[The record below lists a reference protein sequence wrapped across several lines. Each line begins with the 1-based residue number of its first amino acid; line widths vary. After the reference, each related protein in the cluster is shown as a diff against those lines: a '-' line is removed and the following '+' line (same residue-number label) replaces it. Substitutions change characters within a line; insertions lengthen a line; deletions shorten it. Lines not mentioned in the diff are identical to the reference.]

1 MFGKF
6 CQSLLSWFSGAGCV
20 DNHNFKTLNYDD
32 TSGPLR
38 LSTQSFSTGWCL
50 PAFGFYILLSSI
62 VSLQEIVKM
71 ICFWAVH
78 ILNPCCSTLPWIGL
92 RRAGYTYIYICLS
105 LSLSLHYVH
114 IYVYVYIYFLRGS
127 SWDEPRTSCL
137 DVWSQLH
144 LKRGDRGGFDLL
156 SLHMFISKKKYLIK
170 APLFKPI
177 HL

>member
-92 RRAGYTYIYICLS
+92 RRAGYTYIYIYVS
-105 LSLSLHYVH
+105 LSLSFFTLCPYLCLCLYLFFERV
-114 IYVYVYIYFLRGS
+114 ILRWTPDILPGRLVTAPPQTRRQRWIWFAEFACVY
-127 SWDEPRTSCL
+127 
-137 DVWSQLH
+137 
-144 LKRGDRGGFDLL
+144 
-156 SLHMFISKKKYLIK
+156 
-170 APLFKPI
+170 
-177 HL
+177 